1 MIGNARQS
9 KGLYYF
15 EDRIE
20 LKRQAQSTCFKSI
33 SLTSEN
39 EIMLWHFRLGHPNFH
54 YLKYLFPSL
63 FKNKN
68 PSFFQCEIC
77 ELAKYHMTAFPLKAH
92 KSLKPFSVIHS
103 DVGRPSRIN
112 TMSSK
117 RWFITFIDEHAWVGS
132 VYQLKEKFEAEQVF
146 KTFTTW
152 FKDNFKQRFRFF
164 KVTIKRNILIRFWGK
179 KF

>member
-1 MIGNARQS
+1 
-9 KGLYYF
+9 
-15 EDRIE
+15 
-20 LKRQAQSTCFKSI
+20 
-33 SLTSEN
+33 
-39 EIMLWHFRLGHPNFH
+39 MLWHFRLGHPNFH

-117 RWFITFIDEHAWVGS
+117 RWFITFIDEHTWVGL

-146 KTFTTW
+146 KNFHNMVQRQFQTKIQVFRS
-152 FKDNFKQRFRFF
+152 DNKKEYFNK
-164 KVTIKRNILIRFWGK
+164 ILGK
-179 KF
+179 KILNKYKPIC